1 MRGWKSRGLMT
12 MVAMLAAAVPAAAQ
26 SFTMV
31 DDAVQAGIREGLYP
45 GAVVMIG
52 RRDSTLYTRGYGHF
66 TWNPSSR
73 VPDPDSTYWDIA
85 SITKVV
91 TTAASAMLPITIWP

>member
-1 MRGWKSRGLMT
+1 MRGWRSRGLMT
-12 MVAMLAAAVPAAAQ
+12 MVAMLAVAGPAAAQ

-31 DDAVQAGIREGLYP
+31 DDAVRAGVQEGLYP

-52 RRDSTLYTRGYGHF
+52 RRDSILYTRGYGHF

-91 TTAASAMLPITIWP
+91 ATAASALRMVDQ

>member
-1 MRGWKSRGLMT
+1 MT
-12 MVAMLAAAVPAAAQ
+12 MVAMLAVAVPAAAQ

-31 DDAVQAGIREGLYP
+31 DVAVQAGIREGLYP

-52 RRDSTLYTRGYGHF
+52 RRDSILYTRGYGHF

-73 VPDPDSTYWDIA
+73 AWPVQTPDATGGRGTPRPSRWEGDKAPGPYADPA
-85 SITKVV
+85 R
-91 TTAASAMLPITIWP
+91 